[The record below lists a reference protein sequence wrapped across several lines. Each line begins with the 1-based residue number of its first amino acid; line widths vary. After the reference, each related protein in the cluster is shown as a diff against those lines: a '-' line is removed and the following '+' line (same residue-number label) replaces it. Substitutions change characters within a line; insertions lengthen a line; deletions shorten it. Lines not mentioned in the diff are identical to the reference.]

1 METLDLPLIWAIV
14 LALAVFMYVVLDGF
28 DLGIGILFPF
38 AGTDSDRSTMMNSIA
53 PVWDGNETWLVL
65 GGGGMLAAFPVAFGA
80 FMPSVYMPIGFML
93 TALIFRGVAFELR
106 FKSKGGGRKWWGRAF
121 NLGSLVA
128 ALSQGLVLGAFVQ
141 GTTLAGNQFAGGAFD
156 WLTPFSVLVAIG
168 VASGYTLLGATWV
181 IMKSDGALAD
191 RARGWAGRSL
201 LLVLALMAM
210 VSCWVLFL
218 DIQASARWGLSWP
231 VIDLR
236 TLLPLAP
243 VPLAVGVFALWLNRA
258 LQTAKSTHA
267 PFFCAVALF
276 ALGYLG
282 LAISIFPYIVPY
294 RLTVW
299 QAAAAPNS
307 QAILLVG
314 VLIMLPLIL
323 CYTASVYWVFR
334 GKASDEAGY
343 TPATPGQTTET
354 LHTGR

>member
-1 METLDLPLIWAIV
+1 METLDLPLIWAAI

-38 AGTDSDRSTMMNSIA
+38 AGSDTNRNTMMNSIA

-65 GGGGMLAAFPVAFGA
+65 GGGGLMAAFPAAYAA
-80 FMPSVYMPIGFML
+80 FMPAVYMPIGFML

-106 FKSKGGGRKWWGRAF
+106 FKSKGAGRKWWGRAF
-121 NLGSLVA
+121 NIGSLVA
-128 ALSQGLVLGAFVQ
+128 ALSQGLVLGAFIQ
-141 GTTLAGNQFAGGAFD
+141 GTNVFGNQFAGGAFD
-156 WLTPFSVLVAIG
+156 WLTPFSALVAVG

-181 IMKSDGALAD
+181 VMKADGELAEK
-191 RARGWAGRSL
+191 ARGWAGRSL
-201 LLVLALMAM
+201 LFVLALMAM

-218 DIQASARWGLSWP
+218 DIQASQRWGLAWP
-231 VIDLR
+231 VIDLKK
-236 TLLPLAP
+236 LLPLAP
-243 VPLAVGVFALWLNRA
+243 VPLAVGVLALWLNRG
-258 LQTAKSTHA
+258 LQVTKATYG
-267 PFFCAVALF
+267 PFFCTIGLF

-282 LAISIFPYIVPY
+282 LAISLFPYIVPY

-323 CYTASVYWVFR
+323 TYTAYVYWVFR
-334 GKASDEAGY
+334 GKASADVGY
-343 TPATPGQTTET
+343 TPATPGQRTET
-354 LHTGR
+354 LNTGR